1 MSDTKPAT
9 ERQKYLDERIAE
21 AEGIADKANQSLQER
36 DSAAAQQKAQEEKAG
51 VGEDNTQRNKS
62 PLLEMARKRLA
73 IAVEKGD
80 KAKAEQIRAQIKEL
94 EAM

>member
-36 DSAAAQQKAQEEKAG
+36 DSAAAQKAQQEKAG
-51 VGEDNTQRNKS
+51 VGEDNTQKNKS